1 MSLPRY
7 GPVRIATL
15 LLLLSGATAAQEV
28 RDRPQLGG
36 PCPGLSAPA
45 ELDAERSWLTP
56 RPAPAADSACHHAAR
71 IRSLPIE
78 GRLVFRTGIPDP
90 REAGVGLPL
99 AGSSVHLRA
108 GVDVTVGRLTLR
120 IAPELALAQNT
131 DFFTFTAA
139 DPFVEGFN
147 PPFDRSRSDF
157 ASPWYYGDVSAD
169 LPSRPGNQPFG
180 RFHLGES
187 AAALRVGPLTL
198 AVTSALPQWGPDVGE
213 GLVLG
218 RSAPGVPR
226 WEARLDHPSTA
237 GHSSVRWFSGV
248 VLESRFFDQDATN
261 DQRGLAGLRLEH
273 RVAGLTVGAS
283 RTVMGA
289 GRLGR
294 MERAAGLPFT
304 RAHATDSVIDLLSLD
319 ARLVTAATGGVVW
332 TEVTRQT
339 PLRSGQDLL
348 RLPTEGI
355 ALRFGFEQR
364 LTGDE
369 RAEWRLGTEFVRL
382 DQPAQRVGRH
392 PADFYTSATV
402 IQGWTHLGHPL
413 GSGLGPGGQRQLVSV
428 ERRSHALRLR
438 IFGERAR
445 WNDDALYRQYLPNW
459 YRHDVSYHIGVRA
472 AIGAGGA
479 EQALSL
485 RWGRRT
491 NYLFQNDFYNP
502 GYRLHDVTAWQ
513 LALTLSPTAP
523 RPR

>member
-1 MSLPRY
+1 MSRLRY
-7 GPVRIATL
+7 GPLQTATL
-15 LLLLSGATAAQEV
+15 LLLLGSATAAQEV
-28 RDRPQLGG
+28 RDESHVDRP
-36 PCPGLSAPA
+36 CAGLSAPA
-45 ELDAERSWLTP
+45 ELDPERSWLMP
-56 RPAPAADSACHHAAR
+56 RPAPAPDSGCLRAVR
-71 IRSLPIE
+71 IRSLPVE

-99 AGSSVHLRA
+99 AGTSAHLRA
-108 GVDVTVGRLTLR
+108 GADVTIGRLTFR
-120 IAPELALAQNT
+120 IAPEFALAQNA

-139 DPFVEGFN
+139 DVFVEGFN

-157 ASPWYYGDVSAD
+157 ASPWYHGHVSAD

-180 RFHLGES
+180 RLHLGES
-187 AAALRVGPLTL
+187 AAALRVGPLTM

-218 RSAPGVPR
+218 RSAPGFPR
-226 WEARLDHPSTA
+226 WEARLDQSSTA
-237 GHSSVRWFSGV
+237 GQSSLRWFSGV
-248 VLESRFFDQDATN
+248 VLESRFFDQDASN
-261 DQRGLAGLRLEH
+261 NQRGLAGLRLEH
-273 RVAGLTVGAS
+273 RVAGLSLGAS
-283 RTVMGA
+283 RTVMGT

-319 ARLVTAATGGVVW
+319 ARFVTAATGGVVW

-364 LTGDE
+364 LMGTE

-392 PADFYTSATV
+392 PADFYTSAAV

-428 ERRSHALRLR
+428 ERRSHALRVR
-438 IFGERAR
+438 VFGERAR

-459 YRHDVSYHIGVRA
+459 YRHDVSYQLGLRA
-472 AIGAGGA
+472 AIETAGA

-513 LALTLSPTAP
+513 VALTLSPTTP